1 MTRQMKTSG
10 VEWIGDIP
18 EKWKTG
24 KLRHLA
30 RLKTGNTPSKENG
43 DLYYEGGIFLW
54 IKPED
59 LNAFSPVLKTKEKLN
74 ELGLEFA
81 RNVPPYTPLV
91 CCIGSIGKYGISDQI
106 ACFNQQINA
115 VIFNE
120 VFIDKKYGLY
130 YISSQKEQ
138 HWFYANGN
146 VVKILNTEGQG
157 NIVFPIP
164 PLSEQKAIAD
174 YLDAK
179 CAKIDVFIAK
189 QKTVVE
195 KLKEY
200 KQSVITEAVTK
211 GLNPA
216 VPMKSSGVEWIG
228 DIPEKWDV
236 FRIKN
241 VAFLKGRI
249 GWQGLKSDEYQEDG
263 PFLVTGKD
271 FKNGKIDWM
280 SCVHITEERFDEA
293 PEIHIR
299 ENDLLIT
306 KDGTVGKVAIA
317 KNCPLKVSLNSGVL
331 LIRSKNNSFFDQKFL
346 YYVLCSNI
354 FWMWFLSTLNGNS
367 TIIHLYQEDFSNFRF
382 SLPPLSEQKEIADYL
397 DAKCA
402 KIDAF
407 IAKKQTVIEKMTEYK
422 KSLIYE
428 CVTGKREIV

>member
-1 MTRQMKTSG
+1 MIMGGT
-10 VEWIGDIP
+10 IP
-18 EKWKTG
+18 SVNNV
-24 KLRHLA
+24 KL
-30 RLKTGNTPSKENG
+30 KN
-43 DLYYEGGIFLW
+43 FLL
-54 IKPED
+54 P
-59 LNAFSPVLKTKEKLN
+59 N
-74 ELGLEFA
+74 
-81 RNVPPYTPLV
+81 
-91 CCIGSIGKYGISDQI
+91 
-106 ACFNQQINA
+106 
-115 VIFNE
+115 
-120 VFIDKKYGLY
+120 
-130 YISSQKEQ
+130 
-138 HWFYANGN
+138 
-146 VVKILNTEGQG
+146 
-157 NIVFPIP
+157 P

-179 CAKIDVFIAK
+179 CAKIDAFIAK
-189 QKTVVE
+189 QKTVIE

-216 VPMKSSGVEWIG
+216 APMKTSGVEWIG
-228 DIPEKWDV
+228 DIPEKWNV

-367 TIIHLYQEDFSNFRF
+367 TIIHLYQEDFSNFSF

>member
-1 MTRQMKTSG
+1 MTRQMKDSG
-10 VEWIGDIP
+10 VEWIGEIP
-18 EKWKTG
+18 EKWNAKKFKYIFSIIG
-24 KLRHLA
+24 
-30 RLKTGNTPSKENG
+30 GNGFPENLQGNCNG
-43 DLYYEGGIFLW
+43 DYPFFKCSDINGTER
-54 IKPED
+54 E
-59 LNAFSPVLKTKEKLN
+59 VLLAKN
-74 ELGLEFA
+74 FV
-81 RNVPPYTPLV
+81 N
-91 CCIGSIGKYGISDQI
+91 S
-106 ACFNQQINA
+106 
-115 VIFNE
+115 
-120 VFIDKKYGLY
+120 
-130 YISSQKEQ
+130 
-138 HWFYANGN
+138 
-146 VVKILNTEGQG
+146 
-157 NIVFPIP
+157 NIVDKYKFNIIPSDSILMAKIGEALKKNHRKINKKPCIVDNNMQALVFKSYECLMYYHYLSTILDMMWFDNGGTIPSVNNVKLKNFLLPNP

-179 CAKIDVFIAK
+179 CAKIDAFIAK
-189 QKTVVE
+189 QKTVIE

-228 DIPEKWDV
+228 DIPEKWNV

-382 SLPPLSEQKEIADYL
+382 SLPPLSDQKEIADYL
-397 DAKCA
+397 DKKCA
-402 KIDAF
+402 EIDAF
-407 IAKKQTVIEKMTEYK
+407 IAKKQVVIEKLTEYK
-422 KSLIYE
+422 KIADL
-428 CVTGKREIV
+428 